1 MALARHIHEQ
11 VDPEQI
17 FSQLQN
23 DGSKAH
29 HHHVHIKNAAESI
42 TPYSSRYASQA
53 EISKYIIPQDGAPAD
68 SVHQMLKDELD
79 LDGKPNLN
87 LASFV
92 GTYMEKEA
100 EKLMIENLSKNM
112 SDADEYP
119 AMMNMHARCVSIISH
134 LWGVQKGETA
144 VGSAT
149 TGSSEAIH
157 LGGLAMK
164 RRWQERRDKEGKD
177 RSKPNILMGS
187 NAQVALEKF
196 ARYFEVEARILDVSE
211 KSCYRLDPELV
222 KKNIDEN
229 TIGVF
234 VILGSTY
241 TGHYEPVE
249 EISKILDEYEKKTG
263 IDIPIHVD
271 AASGG
276 FIAPFTHAKAG
287 GPKWNFAL
295 PRVKSINTSGH
306 KFGLVYAGVGWII
319 WRDESYLPKHLI
331 FELHYLG
338 GTEESYTLNFS
349 RPGAQII
356 AQYFLLIH
364 LGFNG
369 YRAIME
375 NCLVNARLLSKSL
388 EATGWYECVSDIH
401 RPKGVH
407 KLQPPQDIKFG
418 NNNANG
424 KKDGETS
431 ADYNAGLPVVAF
443 RFSDAFKKDYPH
455 VKQATLSTLLKSKQY
470 IIPNYPL
477 PPKEEKTE
485 ILRVVVR
492 ESMSLDLLDMLITDI
507 ISVTEA
513 LMGSDPIDLTMFQP
527 GPSVGG
533 EKRVE
538 KQLQSKGVGHD
549 EKHKAKRGMEKG
561 VHRTVC

>member
-1 MALARHIHEQ
+1 MAGLARHVDTDELLETLKDHPIH
-11 VDPEQI
+11 
-17 FSQLQN
+17 
-23 DGSKAH
+23 KAGGH
-29 HHHVHIKNAAESI
+29 NSANRAISHI
-42 TPYSSRYASQA
+42 TPYSSRYAA
-53 EISKYIIPQDGAPAD
+53 GTELSKFKIPHDGAPAD
-68 SVHQMLKDELD
+68 VVHQLLKDELD
-79 LDGKPNLN
+79 LDGRPQLN

-100 EKLMIENLSKNM
+100 EQLMIENLSKNM

-119 AMMNMHARCVSIISH
+119 AMMDMHARCVSIIANM
-134 LWGVQKGETA
+134 WGAQKGEKA
-144 VGSAT
+144 IGSAT

-164 RRWQERRDKEGKD
+164 RRWQEKRRAEGKD
-177 RSKPNILMGS
+177 TSNPNIIMGA

-196 ARYFEVEARILDVSE
+196 ARYFEVESRILPVSE
-211 KSCYRLDPELV
+211 DSSYRLDPKLV
-222 KKNIDEN
+222 KENIDEN

-249 EISKILDEYEKKTG
+249 EISDILDAFEKETG
-263 IDIPIHVD
+263 NDIPIHVD

-287 GPKWNFAL
+287 KKWNFEL

-356 AQYFLLIH
+356 AQYYNLIH
-364 LGFNG
+364 LGFSG

-375 NCLVNARLLSKSL
+375 NMLANARLLSRAL
-388 EATGWYECVSDIH
+388 EHTGWYRCVSDIH
-401 RPKGVH
+401 RKKGD
-407 KLQPPQDIKFG
+407 LKFEQ
-418 NNNANG
+418 G
-424 KKDGETS
+424 KKPYEEGETS

-443 RFSDAFKKDYPH
+443 TLTDEFHKEFPH
-455 VKQATLSTLLKSKQY
+455 VKQEAVSNLLRAKQY

-477 PPKEEKTE
+477 PPGEEKTE

-492 ESMSLDLLDMLITDI
+492 ESLSLDMIDRLVTDI
-507 ISVTEA
+507 CGVTEM
-513 LMGSDPIDLTMFQP
+513 LMKTDAVDLSAFQP
-527 GPSVGG
+527 GASPSI
-533 EKRVE
+533 E
-538 KQLQSKGVGHD
+538 KQHANKGLQREH
-549 EKHKAKRGMEKG
+549 KHKAQRPSSDG
-561 VHRTVC
+561 VYRTVC